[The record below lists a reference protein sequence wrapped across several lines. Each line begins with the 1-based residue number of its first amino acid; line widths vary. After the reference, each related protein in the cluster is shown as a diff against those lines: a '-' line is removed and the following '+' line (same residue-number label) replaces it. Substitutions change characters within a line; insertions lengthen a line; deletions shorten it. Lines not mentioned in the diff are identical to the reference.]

1 LIATAD
7 VASAAPPIAGSRR
20 YVEVM
25 ARPEQRHPGNV
36 AGDWYVDE
44 RCIDC
49 DTCRET
55 APEVFVRTGMQSVVG
70 RQPTDA
76 VQHHR
81 AWLAAVAC
89 PTQSIG
95 QVPRHPKPAGLF
107 PDRIDGDVYAL
118 GWTSPDSYGADSYLV
133 VRPDGNLMVDA
144 PRFTRFLAE
153 PIEALGGVAH
163 ILLSHRDDVADA
175 QRYAERFDARVWIHT
190 DDRQA
195 APFATDHI
203 VGLDPVTIAPGVA
216 IIPTPGH
223 TKGSM
228 VFEVD
233 RTYLFTGDSLSWN
246 RHDDDLEAFRDVCW
260 WSWPQQTRSLERL
273 ASVARFEWVLPGH
286 GGRGHRPADE
296 MHDRLVALVGRMLVD
311 A

>member
-1 LIATAD
+1 
-7 VASAAPPIAGSRR
+7 
-20 YVEVM
+20 M
-25 ARPEQRHPGNV
+25 ARPEQRDPGNV

-49 DTCRET
+49 DTCRGIE
-55 APEVFVRTGMQSVVG
+55 PRVFVQSGMQSVVG
-70 RQPTDA
+70 RQPADA
-76 VQHHR
+76 EQERR

-95 QVPRHPKPAGLF
+95 QMPRRPKPPDLY

-133 VRPDGNLMVDA
+133 VRPEGNLMVDS
-144 PRFTRFLAE
+144 PRYTRFLTD
-153 PIEALGGVAH
+153 PIKDLGGIEH

-175 QRYAERFDARVWIHT
+175 ERYADQFGARVWIHT

-195 APFATDHI
+195 APFATDVLEGI
-203 VGLDPVTIAPGVA
+203 DPVAVAPGVTV
-216 IIPTPGH
+216 IPTPGH
-223 TKGSM
+223 TKGSV

-233 RTYLFTGDSLSWN
+233 RTYLFTGVSLSWS
-246 RHDDDLEAFRDVCW
+246 RTRQDLEAFRGVCW
-260 WSWPQQTRSLERL
+260 WSWPEQARSLERL
-273 ASVARFEWVLPGH
+273 ADLARFEWVLPGH

-296 MHDRLVALVGRMLVD
+296 MHDRLVKLVDRMLVTT
-311 A
+311 

>member
-1 LIATAD
+1 
-7 VASAAPPIAGSRR
+7 
-20 YVEVM
+20 M
-25 ARPEQRHPGNV
+25 ARPEQRDPSNA

-55 APEVFVRTGMQSVVG
+55 EPRVFVRSGMQSVVG
-70 RQPTDA
+70 HQP
-76 VQHHR
+76 VGEEQERR

-95 QVPRHPKPAGLF
+95 QQPRRTKPAGLF

-133 VRPDGNLMVDA
+133 VRPEGNLLVDS
-144 PRFTRFLAE
+144 PRYTRFLSD
-153 PIEALGGVAH
+153 PIKDLGGIAH
-163 ILLSHRDDVADA
+163 VLLSHQDDVADA
-175 QRYAERFDARVWIHT
+175 ERYADQFGARVWIHA
-190 DDRQA
+190 DDRRA
-195 APFATDHI
+195 APFATDL
-203 VGLDPVTIAPGVA
+203 VDGDETGAVAPGVT

-223 TKGSM
+223 TKGSV

-233 RTYLFTGDSLSWN
+233 RTYLFTGDSLSWS
-246 RHDDDLEAFRDVCW
+246 RTRQDLEAFRDVCW
-260 WSWPQQTRSLERL
+260 WSWPEQARSLERVAEL
-273 ASVARFEWVLPGH
+273 ARFEWVLPGH

-296 MHDRLVALVGRMLVD
+296 MHDRLVRLVGRMR
-311 A
+311 ARG

>member
-1 LIATAD
+1 
-7 VASAAPPIAGSRR
+7 
-20 YVEVM
+20 M
-25 ARPEQRHPGNV
+25 ARPEQRDPSNA

-55 APEVFVRTGMQSVVG
+55 EPRVFVRSGMQSVVG
-70 RQPTDA
+70 HQPADDE
-76 VQHHR
+76 QERR

-95 QVPRHPKPAGLF
+95 QQPRRAKPAGLF

-133 VRPDGNLMVDA
+133 VRPEGNLMVDS
-144 PRFTRFLAE
+144 PRYTRFLSD
-153 PIEALGGVAH
+153 PIKDLGGVAH
-163 ILLSHRDDVADA
+163 VLLSHQDDVADA
-175 QRYAERFDARVWIHT
+175 ERYAERFGVRVWIHA
-190 DDRQA
+190 DDRRA
-195 APFATDHI
+195 APFATDL
-203 VGLDPVTIAPGVA
+203 VDGTEPVAVAPGVT

-223 TKGSM
+223 TKGSV

-233 RTYLFTGDSLSWN
+233 RTYLFTGDSLSWS
-246 RHDDDLEAFRDVCW
+246 RTRQDLEAFRDVCW
-260 WSWPQQTRSLERL
+260 WSWPEQARSLERL
-273 ASVARFEWVLPGH
+273 ADLARFEWVLPGH

-296 MHDRLVALVGRMLVD
+296 MHDRLVALVDRMLVT